1 MPRNYA
7 GLYIGLMSGTS
18 VDGIDAA
25 LIEISDS
32 GIELVKTLTGEYSS
46 KCQTAIKSLML
57 EGSERELKTLMW
69 LDVELGSAFA
79 NAALALIDEA
89 GVEPSSIKAIGSHGQ
104 TIRHYPSRSHSA
116 QPHSAIGSTLQI
128 GDPNIINQRTHIPVI
143 ADLRRA
149 DIALGGQGAPL
160 MPAFHQAMFRKPDTS
175 RAIVNIGGI
184 ANITILNNHDIT
196 GFDTGPGNTLMD
208 AWHAKHKGAQYDKD
222 GVWASTGKVD
232 IALLN
237 QLLADPWFAK
247 RPPKSTGQ
255 DYFNLEWLK
264 ASCPDNNEIEHLAA
278 ENVQATLLEL
288 TAQSIAQCVIQ
299 SNVEETY
306 ICGGGANNPT
316 LMHSLAQQ
324 VGAKIATTNSLGM
337 DPNWIEAAGFGWLAW
352 CHLNHKPTNVPA
364 VTGASDTCVLGGRWG

>member
-1 MPRNYA
+1 MPSNTA

-25 LIEISDS
+25 LIETSDS
-32 GIELVKTLTGEYSS
+32 GIELVNTFTGEYSS
-46 KCQTAIKSLML
+46 KCQTTIKSLML
-57 EGSERELKTLMW
+57 EGSQRELETLMA

-79 NAALALIDEA
+79 STALALIDKA
-89 GVEPSSIKAIGSHGQ
+89 KVEPLSINAIGSHGQ
-104 TIRHYPSRSHSA
+104 TIRHYPSPSHCA
-116 QPHSAIGSTLQI
+116 PGSTLQI
-128 GDPNIINQRTHIPVI
+128 ADPNIIHQRTRIPVI

-160 MPAFHQAMFRKPDTS
+160 MPAFHQAMFGKPGTS

-208 AWHAKHKGAQYDKD
+208 AWHAKHKGVQYDKD

-232 IALLN
+232 IPLLN

-247 RPPKSTGQ
+247 QPPKSTGQ
-255 DYFNLEWLK
+255 DYFNLKWLK
-264 ASCPDNNEIEHLAA
+264 TSCPDNNGTEQLAA

-288 TAQSIAQCVIQ
+288 TARSIARCVIQ
-299 SNVEETY
+299 SNVDETY
-306 ICGGGANNPT
+306 ICGGGANNPA
-316 LMHSLAQQ
+316 LMRSLAQH
-324 VGAKIATTNSLGM
+324 VETKIATTNSLGM

-352 CHLNHKPTNVPA
+352 CHLNHKPANVPA
-364 VTGASDTCVLGGRWG
+364 VTGASNTCVLGGRWG

>member
-1 MPRNYA
+1 MPSNYA

-57 EGSERELKTLMW
+57 EGAGRELETLMW

-79 NAALALIDEA
+79 NAALTLIDEA

-104 TIRHYPSRSHSA
+104 TIRHYPS
-116 QPHSAIGSTLQI
+116 QIHSAIGSTLQI
-128 GDPNIINQRTHIPVI
+128 GDPNIINQRTQIPVI

-160 MPAFHQAMFRKPDTS
+160 MPAFHQAMFEKSGTS

-184 ANITILNNHDIT
+184 ANITILNNLNIT

-208 AWHAKHKGAQYDKD
+208 AWHAKHKGTQFDKD

-232 IALLN
+232 IPLLN

-247 RPPKSTGQ
+247 QPPKSTGQ

-264 ASCPDNNEIEHLAA
+264 TNCPDNNGIEHLQA
-278 ENVQATLLEL
+278 EDVQATLLEL
-288 TAQSIAQCVIQ
+288 TAKSIARCVVQ
-299 SNVEETY
+299 SNVDETY

-316 LMHSLAQQ
+316 LMRALAQQ
-324 VGAKIATTNSLGM
+324 VEAKITSTNSLGL
-337 DPNWIEAAGFGWLAW
+337 DPNWVEAAGFGWLAW
-352 CHLNHKPTNVPA
+352 CHLNHKPANVPA
-364 VTGASDTCVLGGRWG
+364 VTGASNTCVLGARWG